1 MAALAL
7 PARAAVAP
15 GRAAVPDAPSPL
27 RRGGGEPLPAA
38 TRRRLERSFGA
49 PLAAVRVHAGAAD
62 RERVAAVGA
71 RALAQGSDVFLGP
84 RERADDT
91 ALMGHEVAHL
101 LQQRGAGRAPQALG
115 AAPRAGALEAEADA
129 AGAAAAAGRRFEVT
143 GRADGRAQGNWLRR
157 AARAVGSAVSGAV
170 SAVADAVA
178 DVAGAALDFIRDRA
192 RLIPGY
198 FLLGFALGRD
208 PLTGGAVDRSPG
220 ALIRGLVGL
229 WPGGE
234 LVRQALDRHG
244 LIDRVGGWLA
254 RQLATLASVAGA
266 ILGALQRFVRGL
278 GPGDLLDL
286 GGAWA
291 RARALVAEPV
301 QRAWSFARG
310 LVNEVLAF
318 VRDAVLVPL
327 ARLAA
332 RTRGYPLLRMVLGR
346 DPLSG
351 EAVARTP
358 EGLIGGFMTLIGQE
372 ERWQQLV
379 QSRAVPRAW
388 AWVQAQ
394 LAVLG
399 GYVAE
404 VPALLRRAWESLS
417 LQDLLDL
424 PGAIGRI
431 AGLFGGFIGRFVR
444 WAGAAVLQLVQAM
457 FEVLAPG
464 AMPVLQRARSVLGII
479 FRDPVR
485 FVGHLVRAG
494 IAGFRQ
500 FQARI
505 RQHLVTGLV
514 GWLTG
519 ALGGAGL
526 VLPST
531 WDLRGVLSLVL
542 QVLGLTWANVRA
554 RLVRASSERVVA
566 ALETGFALVA
576 TLVREGPAAA
586 WRQLLEHLGNLRDT
600 VMSSVRDWVVSTVVT
615 QAVTRVVSLFN
626 PAGAVIQAIIAI
638 YNTVMFVH
646 ERLAQIVQVA
656 EAFFNSLAAIAAGQ
670 IAAAADRVEQ
680 TLGRLVPVVISFLA
694 RLLGLGGLGDTVRGI
709 LARVRA
715 PVERAIDRVVA
726 WIVAQARRLGTAA
739 AGAARGAVARVLR
752 WWTAR
757 RRFRAADG
765 EHRIY
770 IEGSGAARRLMMAS
784 TPAAIRTRIEGAA
797 GEGALAPVKARAL
810 RLVGDLERAMAAA
823 AGSGAP
829 ADEAGAA
836 IDGLMGQLAEACAA
850 LWGAGAAGA
859 PTAPVFGPLSGGGFG
874 SSVVVERLT
883 GAATGGSEPS
893 VDDGHWP
900 ALARRKDGGSTY
912 YVRGHLLNHHLGGT
926 GASWQ
931 NLTPLTQAT
940 NNRSAVSMLHS
951 FERQVKAEVDRPGA
965 VVNLSVR
972 VVYGRAARSE
982 EARELRDTGSGDD
995 ALIADIIDAE
1005 RHVPR
1010 AVHGTAHRID
1020 AAGRRTPLVEARI
1033 DNAVDERVDS
1043 YSLGGRPRVAM
1054 NLNAEP
1060 VAGLQRLVGV
1070 TAEVAGRIDA
1080 ARRASRL
1087 RDRDDF
1093 LARPT
1098 LGAPLWHQM
1107 VSTAGVKLRF
1117 R

>member
-1 MAALAL
+1 MAAVAL
-7 PARAAVAP
+7 PARPAA
-15 GRAAVPDAPSPL
+15 GERSAVLPSPSPL
-27 RRGGGEPLPAA
+27 RRSAGEPLPPA

-62 RERVAAVGA
+62 RQRVAAAGA

-84 RERADDT
+84 GERADDA

-101 LQQRGAGRAPQALG
+101 LQQRGRAAAPQPLAS
-115 AAPRAGALEAEADA
+115 APRADELEAEADR
-129 AGAAAAAGRRFEVT
+129 AGAAAAAGRPFAVA
-143 GRADGRAQGNWLRR
+143 GRADGRVRGNWLTR
-157 AARAVGSAVSGAV
+157 AARAVGSAVSDAA
-170 SAVADAVA
+170 SAVAGAVA
-178 DVAGAALDFIRDRA
+178 DVAAAALDFIRERA

-198 FLLGFALGRD
+198 DLLGFALGRD
-208 PLTGGAVDRSPG
+208 PITGAAVDRTP
-220 ALIRGLVGL
+220 AVLIRGLVGL

-254 RQLATLASVAGA
+254 RQLASLSGVAGA
-266 ILGALQRFVRGL
+266 ILGALQRFVRSL

-286 GGAWA
+286 GGAWS

-301 QRAWSFARG
+301 QRAWDFARNLG
-310 LVNEVLAF
+310 AEVLGF
-318 VRDAVLVPL
+318 IRSAVLVPL

-332 RTRGYPLLRMVLGR
+332 STRGYPLLRMVLGR

-358 EGLIGGFMTLIGQE
+358 AGLIGGFMTLIGQQ

-404 VPALLRRAWESLS
+404 IPGLLRRAWESLS
-417 LQDLLDL
+417 LPDLLNL

-431 AGLFGGFIGRFVR
+431 AGMFGGFIGRFVR
-444 WAGAAVLQLVQAM
+444 WAGNAVLQLVQAM

-464 AMPVLQRARSVLGII
+464 AMPVLQRARSVLGTI

-485 FVGHLVRAG
+485 FVGNLVRAG

-505 RQHLVTGLV
+505 RTHLVNGLV

-542 QVLGLTWANVRA
+542 QILGLTWANVRA

-566 ALETGFALVA
+566 TLETGFALVV

-586 WRQLLEHLGNLRDT
+586 WRQLLEHLANLRDM
-600 VMSSVRDWVVSTVVT
+600 VMGQVRDWVVSTVVT
-615 QAVTRVVSLFN
+615 QAVTRLVGMLN
-626 PAGAVIQAIIAI
+626 PAGAIIQAIVAI
-638 YNTVMFVH
+638 YNTVMFVR

-656 EAFFNSLAAIAAGQ
+656 EAFFNGIAAIVAGN

-694 RLLGLGGLGDTVRGI
+694 RLLGLGGIGDTIRNI

-726 WIVAQARRLGTAA
+726 WIVAQARRLGTAV
-739 AGAARGAVARVLR
+739 AGAARGAVARVLQ

-765 EHRIY
+765 EHSLY
-770 IEGSGAARRLMMAS
+770 IEGSGARRRLMMAS
-784 TPAAIRTRIEGAA
+784 TPAALRARIDGAPAA
-797 GEGALAPVKARAL
+797 GNLAPVKARAL
-810 RLVGDLERAMAAA
+810 RLVDELERAMATA
-823 AGSGAP
+823 AGTGTA
-829 ADEAGAA
+829 ADEAGAR
-836 IDGLMGQLAEACAA
+836 IDGLMGQLAEASAP
-850 LWGAGAAGA
+850 LFGAGAAGA
-859 PTAPVFGPLSGGGFG
+859 TTPPVFGPLSGGGFG

-883 GAATGGSEPS
+883 SAANGGSEPS
-893 VDDGHWP
+893 VGGGHW
-900 ALARRKDGGSTY
+900 ATLARRMDGGSTY
-912 YVRGHLLNHHLGGT
+912 YVRGHLLNHNLGGT
-926 GASWQ
+926 GARWQ

-951 FERQVKAEVDRPGA
+951 FERQVKAEVERPGA

-972 VVYGRAARSE
+972 VTYGHAART
-982 EARELRDTGSGDD
+982 AAAQALRANGGDD
-995 ALIADIIDAE
+995 AVIADIIDAE
-1005 RHVPR
+1005 RHVPL
-1010 AVHGTAHRID
+1010 AVHGVAHRID
-1020 AAGRRTPLVEARI
+1020 ASGRRTRLVEASI
-1033 DNAVDERVDS
+1033 NNPVDTHEDS
-1043 YSLGGRPRVAM
+1043 YSLGARPRVTL
-1054 NLNAEP
+1054 NLNTEP
-1060 VAGLQRLVGV
+1060 RPGLQRLVGV
-1070 TAEVAGRIDA
+1070 TADVARRIDDE
-1080 ARRASRL
+1080 RSASRL

-1093 LARPT
+1093 MARPT

-1107 VSTAGVKLRF
+1107 VSTAGVRLRF